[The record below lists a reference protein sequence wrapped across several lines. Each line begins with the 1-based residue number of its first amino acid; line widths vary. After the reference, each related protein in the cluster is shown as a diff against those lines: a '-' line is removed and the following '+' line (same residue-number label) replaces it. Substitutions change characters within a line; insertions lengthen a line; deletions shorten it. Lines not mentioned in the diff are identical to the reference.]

1 MKKEKDEA
9 KHEQSEGSAESIYEK
24 LISDR
29 YSFLMRARDCSQYT
43 IPTLIPPSGHSS
55 ATKFYTPYQG
65 MGARG
70 VNNLSSKLLIAL
82 LPPNAPFFKLV
93 IDDFTLEQL
102 TKQEGMRADVEEG
115 LNKIERAVQSEIESS
130 AIRVSAFEA
139 IKHLVVGGNVLC
151 YLPDEGGMRVFPLER
166 YVVQRDP
173 MGKVLD
179 IIVKE
184 TSTISSL
191 PKDVRELLGQE
202 KDASRFDGEGVN
214 TTVDIYTRT
223 YLEDGKWETYQEVKG
238 MVIEGSTGTY
248 PKDKSPWIPVRFIRV
263 DGENY
268 GRSYVEEYLGDIKS
282 LEGLSQA
289 IVEGSA
295 AAAKVLFM
303 VNPNGTTSQETLANA
318 NNGAVVE
325 GTEQDVSVLQLNKYN
340 DFKVALETINTITER
355 LSFAFLL
362 NSAVQRSGDRVTA
375 EEIRFMAGELES
387 ALGGIYSILS
397 LELQL
402 PMVSRLMFY
411 MERKKKLP
419 VLPKGTVRPQIVT
432 GMEALG
438 RGNDLT
444 KLDQFIQPILQ
455 VPELASRVN
464 MGDYLT
470 RRGTALGIDM
480 KGLIKSDEQMQQE
493 QQAAQ
498 AQQQQMQQQEMMKQ
512 GIAPLINAGGG
523 AVKQNMANNPDME
536 MPDISKMMQQAQAQQ
551 QQK

>member
-1 MKKEKDEA
+1 MDEKLEA
-9 KHEQSEGSAESIYEK
+9 KHEQAEGSAASLYAK
-24 LISDR
+24 LESDR
-29 YSFLMRARDCSQYT
+29 YPFLMRAREASKFT
-43 IPTLIPPSGHSS
+43 IPTLIPPANHSN
-55 ATKFYTPYQG
+55 ATEYFTPYQSV
-65 MGARG
+65 GARG
-70 VNNLSSKLLIAL
+70 VNNLASKLLLAL
-82 LPPNAPFFKLV
+82 LPPNSPFFRLQ

-115 LNKIERAVQSEIESS
+115 LNKIERAVQSEVEAG

-139 IKHLVVGGNVLC
+139 LKHLVVGGNTLC
-151 YLPDEGGMRVFPLER
+151 YLPDEGGMRTYCLDR

-173 MGKVLD
+173 MGQVLD
-179 IIVKE
+179 VVVKE
-184 TSTISSL
+184 TVSPSTL
-191 PKDVRELLGQE
+191 PLDVQEMLGIKPE
-202 KDASRFDGEGVN
+202 DYENNKGKGKN
-214 TTVDIYTRT
+214 VDIYTHT

-238 MVIEGSTGTY
+238 MVIPESTGTY
-248 PKDKSPWIPVRFIRV
+248 PKDKCPWMPIRFIKI

-268 GRSYVEEYLGDIKS
+268 GRGYVEEYIGDIRS

-303 VNPNGTTSQETLANA
+303 VNPNGTTSQQTIADA
-318 NNGAVVE
+318 DNGAVVE
-325 GTEQDVSVLQLNKYN
+325 GTEADVSVLQLQKYN
-340 DFKVALETINTITER
+340 DFRVALETINTINER
-355 LSFAFLL
+355 LAYAFLL
-362 NSAVQRSGDRVTA
+362 NSAVQRNGERVTA

-397 LELQL
+397 LEFQL
-402 PMVSRLMFY
+402 PLVSRIMFA

-419 VLPKGTVRPQIVT
+419 VLPKGTVKPVIVT

-455 VPELASRVN
+455 VPDLAGRIN

-480 KGLIKSDEQMQQE
+480 KGLVKSDEQVQQE
-493 QQAAQ
+493 
-498 AQQQQMQQQEMMKQ
+498 
-512 GIAPLINAGGG
+512 
-523 AVKQNMANNPDME
+523 
-536 MPDISKMMQQAQAQQ
+536 QAQAQQ
-551 QQK
+551 MAMVQQGINPAVTQAGQIIKDQMNNQQGATNG